1 MLGSLGE
8 VLPYAARRFGDRR
21 ALVTGEGSFSFAE
34 LDALSS
40 ALAASLANRGVGPG
54 DRVTLY
60 APNSWEWIVSYY
72 GALKTGAVINP
83 VNVMLTPAEVAYV
96 TADCGAKALI
106 GSSEKI
112 RPALEAGVVGLESIV
127 FGDEPVAG
135 ATPFGELIAGSHG
148 FDPVPVAPD
157 ALAAICYTSGTTGRP
172 KGAMQSH
179 RAIVLNGAITAQMH
193 LKSELDTVVSALP
206 CPHVYGNVVFN
217 GALMY
222 GLTLVMHPRFDP
234 AEILTSIE
242 THRATMFEGVP
253 TMYLYMLAHPDLDA
267 FDLSSLTR
275 CTVGGQTMPVA
286 KMEEVERR
294 FGCPL
299 IELWGMTEIAGLGTT
314 FPSNGPRKLGSIGI
328 AMPWV
333 EARVGDVADAGVT
346 MPRGEVGELMIRG
359 PIVMQGYYGNKEAT
373 RATIEPDGWLHTG
386 DLATM
391 DEDGAVFVVDRKKDM
406 INTAGFKVFPAEI
419 ERVVAAH
426 PSVAMVAVGRVPD
439 EMKGEIAKAYVV
451 LKPDAEPDADGILA
465 LCRAQLAAYKV
476 PRAVQF
482 VPDLP
487 KTSTGK
493 IMRREL
499 STLDVAPAAVV

>member
-106 GSSEKI
+106 GSPEKI

-328 AMPWV
+328 A
-333 EARVGDVADAGVT
+333 
-346 MPRGEVGELMIRG
+346 
-359 PIVMQGYYGNKEAT
+359 
-373 RATIEPDGWLHTG
+373 
-386 DLATM
+386 
-391 DEDGAVFVVDRKKDM
+391 
-406 INTAGFKVFPAEI
+406 
-419 ERVVAAH
+419 
-426 PSVAMVAVGRVPD
+426 
-439 EMKGEIAKAYVV
+439 
-451 LKPDAEPDADGILA
+451 
-465 LCRAQLAAYKV
+465 
-476 PRAVQF
+476 
-482 VPDLP
+482 LP
-487 KTSTGK
+487 
-493 IMRREL
+493 
-499 STLDVAPAAVV
+499 